1 MAASRFQGGSV
12 TGKTK
17 ESNKEL
23 TKEIIS
29 FCRHIA
35 GSFRITAM
43 CICGNCASEFYDA
56 RIVIEVLL
64 IIPGFPPKI
73 MNYVKVLGDHT
84 IIVLTVDQGVFEND
98 VDKGFLGE
106 ALADGIVLPYV
117 PLLNSDYLCSME
129 VALKRRLTQ
138 ELLENLV
145 LRFPELSRQLR
156 IKPEY
161 FLYETVMTRVRLF
174 PPMIHTLD
182 NLLRVKTREKNMQT
196 ALNGFSEA
204 LRQLEREGKICI
216 SNGYV
221 RICEEL
227 AQKAVS
233 RRARF
238 VSLFRPTQR
247 ALFVSL
253 LGILP
258 GILNLLSQ
266 NREFLQRF
274 PKAPDRNSAS
284 IHRLEDPENYVFFP
298 TANGLIPLA
307 NKMDII
313 AFVRKM
319 LGASKD
325 AKMTVKRLGGMLNDV
340 YLIRVLVDS
349 EERNVVAKDF
359 RDWSNFKWFPLT
371 LWSIGTRTFTVLG
384 RSRLEKEIAINQLL
398 HSKGLAVP
406 KILCASPNQ
415 RLVFME
421 YIDGEDLSKVAKG
434 ISTLKDS
441 NKLKEDLAII
451 EKVGRLIAKVHA
463 LGVSL
468 GDSKPENILIAK
480 NGEIYLMDFEQ
491 ASRNGD
497 KVWDIAEFLYYSGHF
512 FAPLAEPLRAELLTE
527 SFINGYSAEGGN
539 VENVKKAGDS
549 KYTKVFSIFTLPRII
564 LTISNY
570 CRRTELNG

>member
-1 MAASRFQGGSV
+1 
-12 TGKTK
+12 
-17 ESNKEL
+17 
-23 TKEIIS
+23 
-29 FCRHIA
+29 
-35 GSFRITAM
+35 M

-56 RIVIEVLL
+56 RSVIEVLL
-64 IIPGFPPKI
+64 IISGFPPKI
-73 MNYVKVLGDHT
+73 MNYVKGLGDHT
-84 IIVLTVDQGVFEND
+84 VMVLTVDQGVFEND
-98 VDKGFLGE
+98 VDRGFLGE

-129 VALKRRLTQ
+129 VALKKRLNQ

-161 FLYETVMTRVRLF
+161 FLYETIMTRVRLF

-182 NLLRVKTREKNMQT
+182 NLLRVKTREKSMQT

-204 LRQLEREGKICI
+204 LWQLEREGKICI

-221 RICEEL
+221 RISEEF

-247 ALFVSL
+247 ALFASL

-274 PKAPDRNSAS
+274 PKASDWNSAS
-284 IHRLEDPENYVFFP
+284 LHRLEDPENYVFFP
-298 TANGLIPLA
+298 TANGLVPLA
-307 NKMDII
+307 NKMDIR
-313 AFVRKM
+313 AFASKI
-319 LGASKD
+319 LGASND

-421 YIDGEDLSKVAKG
+421 YIDGEHLSKVAKR

-451 EKVGRLIAKVHA
+451 EKVGRLVAKVHV

-468 GDSKPENILIAK
+468 GDSKPENMLIAK

-512 FAPLAEPLRAELLTE
+512 FAPLAEPLRAELLAE

-570 CRRTELNG
+570 CRKTELNG